1 MSIKKIK
8 KQNFKGISQTKIR
21 KEIDFLEKQNMQILG
36 ELSIVGID
44 VDRSFSFKQTAFDP
58 DSIENPNI
66 IEQDFPN
73 LKNNSIKLADKFD
86 EIDDPFF
93 DLDDARDSIS
103 KTKTMKQN
111 NFKNVARRV
120 ISTNGKTNKRRT
132 YK

>member
-44 VDRSFSFKQTAFDP
+44 VDRSFSFTQTAFDP

>member
-44 VDRSFSFKQTAFDP
+44 VDRSFSFTQTAFDP

-66 IEQDFPN
+66 VEQDFPN

>member
-8 KQNFKGISQTKIR
+8 KQNYKGISQTKIR
-21 KEIDFLEKQNMQILG
+21 QEIDFLEKQNTQILG
-36 ELSIVGID
+36 ELSIVAID
-44 VDRSFSFKQTAFDP
+44 VNRSFSFRQTAFDP

-66 IEQDFPN
+66 VEQDFVD

-93 DLDDARDSIS
+93 DLDDARESIS
-103 KTKTMKQN
+103 KTKAAKQN

-120 ISTNGKTNKRRT
+120 GSTSGKTSKRRT

>member
-44 VDRSFSFKQTAFDP
+44 VDRSFSFTQTAFDP
-58 DSIENPNI
+58 YSIENPNI